1 MVAEIICVGTEL
13 LLGQILNTNSQYLA
27 QKLAELG
34 IDLYFQTTV
43 GDNMERLKMAIDI
56 ATKRSDIL
64 IFTGGLGPTSDDITK
79 EAVADYFGLALVLD
93 EDVLR
98 RIEKFFERRQ
108 VKMPEINKKQAY
120 VPEGAKVLHNKNGTA
135 PGLIIEKD
143 GKIAILLPGPP
154 FEMQPMFE
162 EGVLPYLEKFSKQK
176 IYSRVLKFVGIGE
189 SSIEEAL
196 KDLILSQTDPTMAL
210 YAKPF
215 EVELRITTKKESE
228 ECAKSLLQSME
239 NRIRERLGEYIYGVD
254 RQLLEEVVIGLL
266 AEKKLKVSVAESCT
280 GGLIC
285 NKLTNVPGASEV
297 FDRGFIVY
305 SNEAKMKLLGVP
317 EQVLKEHGAVSSQ
330 TARYM
335 AQGALSNSLADI
347 ALSVTGIAGPG
358 GGSETKPVGL
368 VYIGIATKDYSESFE
383 FRFSGDRLRIKEMTS
398 KAALNI
404 LRKKSKLQY

>member
-1 MVAEIICVGTEL
+1 MVAEVISVGTEL

-43 GDNMERLKMAIDI
+43 GDNMERLKIAIDTAI
-56 ATKRSDIL
+56 KRADIL

-79 EAVADYFGLALVLD
+79 EAVADYFGLTLVLD

-98 RIEKFFERRQ
+98 RIKNFFERRQ
-108 VKMPEINKKQAY
+108 VKMPEINRKQAY

-135 PGLIIEKD
+135 HGLIIEKD
-143 GKIAILLPGPP
+143 GKIAVLLPGPP

-162 EGVLPYLEKFSKQK
+162 EEVLPYLEKFSKQK

-196 KDLILSQTDPTMAL
+196 KDLIFSQTDPTLAL

-228 ECAKSLLQSME
+228 DSAKSLLQSME
-239 NRIRERLGEYIYGVD
+239 DRIRERLGEYIYGVD
-254 RQLLEEVVIGLL
+254 GQLLEEVVVSLL
-266 AEKKLKVSVAESCT
+266 AEKKLKLSVAESCT

-285 NKLTNVPGASEV
+285 NKITNVPGASEV

-305 SNEAKMKLLGVP
+305 SNEAKTKLLGVP
-317 EQVLKEHGAVSSQ
+317 EQVLKEYGAVSSQ
-330 TARYM
+330 TAKYM
-335 AQGALSNSLADI
+335 AQGALSNSLAHI

-368 VYIGIATKDYSESFE
+368 VYIGIATKDNSESFE

-404 LRKKSKLQY
+404 LRKKIIDY

>member
-1 MVAEIICVGTEL
+1 MIAEVISVGTEL

-43 GDNMERLKMAIDI
+43 GDNMERLKIAIDT
-56 ATKRSDIL
+56 AVKRADIL

-79 EAVADYFGLALVLD
+79 EAVADYFGLTLVLD

-98 RIEKFFERRQ
+98 RIEKFFERRHAN
-108 VKMPEINKKQAY
+108 MPEINKKQAY

-162 EGVLPYLEKFSKQK
+162 EQVLPYLERFSKQK

-196 KDLILSQTDPTMAL
+196 KDLFLSQTDPTLAL

-228 ECAKSLLQSME
+228 EIAKSLLQSME
-239 NRIRERLGEYIYGVD
+239 DRIRERLGEYIYGVD
-254 RQLLEEVVIGLL
+254 GQLLEEVVVSLL
-266 AEKKLKVSVAESCT
+266 AEKRLKVSIAESCT

-285 NKLTNVPGASEV
+285 NKITNVPGASEV

-317 EQVLKEHGAVSSQ
+317 EQVLKEYGAVSSQ
-330 TARYM
+330 TAKYM
-335 AQGALSNSLADI
+335 AQGALSNSLAHI

-368 VYIGIATKDYSESFE
+368 VYIGIATKDNCESFE
-383 FRFSGDRLRIKEMTS
+383 FRFSGDRLRIKDMTS

-404 LRKKSKLQY
+404 LRKKIIDY

>member
-404 LRKKSKLQY
+404 LRKKIIDY

>member
-305 SNEAKMKLLGVP
+305 SYEAKMKLLGVP

-404 LRKKSKLQY
+404 LRKKIIDY

>member
-79 EAVADYFGLALVLD
+79 EAVADYFGLTLVLD

-404 LRKKSKLQY
+404 LRKKIIDY

>member
-1 MVAEIICVGTEL
+1 MVAEVISVGTEL

-43 GDNMERLKMAIDI
+43 GDNMERLKIAIDTAI
-56 ATKRSDIL
+56 KRADIL

-79 EAVADYFGLALVLD
+79 EAVADYFGLTLVLD

-98 RIEKFFERRQ
+98 RIKNFFERRQ
-108 VKMPEINKKQAY
+108 VKMPEINRKQAY

-143 GKIAILLPGPP
+143 GKIAVLLPGPP

-162 EGVLPYLEKFSKQK
+162 EEVLPYLEKFSKQK

-196 KDLILSQTDPTMAL
+196 KDLIFSQTDPTLAL

-228 ECAKSLLQSME
+228 DSAKSLLQSME
-239 NRIRERLGEYIYGVD
+239 DRIRERLGEYIYGVD
-254 RQLLEEVVIGLL
+254 GQLLEEVVVSLL
-266 AEKKLKVSVAESCT
+266 AEKKLKLSVAESCT

-285 NKLTNVPGASEV
+285 NKITNVPGASEV

-305 SNEAKMKLLGVP
+305 SNEAKTKLLGVP
-317 EQVLKEHGAVSSQ
+317 EQVLKEYGAVSSQ
-330 TARYM
+330 TAKYM
-335 AQGALSNSLADI
+335 AQGALSNSLAHI

-368 VYIGIATKDYSESFE
+368 VYIGIATKDNSESFE

-404 LRKKSKLQY
+404 LRKKIIDY

>member
-43 GDNMERLKMAIDI
+43 GDNIERLKMAIDI

-79 EAVADYFGLALVLD
+79 EAVADYFGLTLVLD

-335 AQGALSNSLADI
+335 AHGALSNSLADI

-404 LRKKSKLQY
+404 LRKKIIDY

>member
-1 MVAEIICVGTEL
+1 MVAEVISVGTEL

-27 QKLAELG
+27 QKLAEVG

-79 EAVADYFGLALVLD
+79 EAVADYFGLSLVMD
-93 EDVLR
+93 KDILR
-98 RIEKFFERRQ
+98 KIEMFFKHRN

-135 PGLIIEKD
+135 PGFIIEK
-143 GKIAILLPGPP
+143 GSKIAILLPGPP

-162 EGVLPYLEKFSKQK
+162 EEVLPYLEKFSKQK

-215 EVELRITTKKESE
+215 EVELRITTKKENE
-228 ECAKSLLQSME
+228 KVAMSLLQSIE
-239 NRIRERLGEYIYGVD
+239 DRIRERLGEYIYGID
-254 RQLLEEVVIGLL
+254 KQLLEEVVVRLL
-266 AEKKLKVSVAESCT
+266 TQKNLKVSVAESCT

-305 SNEAKMKLLGVP
+305 SNEAKIKLLGVP
-317 EQVLKEHGAVSSQ
+317 EQVLKEHGAVSHQ

-335 AQGALSNSLADI
+335 AQGALSNSLAHI

-368 VYIGIATKDYSESFE
+368 VYIGIATKNSVESFE
-383 FRFSGDRLRIKEMTS
+383 LRFSGDRLKIKEMTS

-404 LRKKSKLQY
+404 LRKKIIDY

>member
-1 MVAEIICVGTEL
+1 MVAEVISVGTEL

-43 GDNMERLKMAIDI
+43 GDNMERLKIAIDT
-56 ATKRSDIL
+56 AVKRADIL

-79 EAVADYFGLALVLD
+79 EAVADYFGLTLVLD
-93 EDVLR
+93 EGVLR

-108 VKMPEINKKQAY
+108 ANMPEINKKQAY

-162 EGVLPYLEKFSKQK
+162 EQVLPYLERFSKQK

-196 KDLILSQTDPTMAL
+196 KDLILSQTDPTLAL

-228 ECAKSLLQSME
+228 EIAKSLLQSME
-239 NRIRERLGEYIYGVD
+239 DRIRERLGEYIYGVD
-254 RQLLEEVVIGLL
+254 GQLLEEVVVSLL
-266 AEKKLKVSVAESCT
+266 AEKRLKVSIAESCT

-285 NKLTNVPGASEV
+285 NKITNVPGASEV

-317 EQVLKEHGAVSSQ
+317 EQVLKEYGAVSSQ
-330 TARYM
+330 TAKYM
-335 AQGALSNSLADI
+335 AQGALSNSLARI

-368 VYIGIATKDYSESFE
+368 VYIGIATKDNSESFE

-404 LRKKSKLQY
+404 LRKKIIDY

>member
-120 VPEGAKVLHNKNGTA
+120 VPKGAKVLHNKNGTA

-404 LRKKSKLQY
+404 LRKKIIDY

>member
-368 VYIGIATKDYSESFE
+368 VYISIATKDYSESFE

-404 LRKKSKLQY
+404 LRKKIIDY

>member
-1 MVAEIICVGTEL
+1 MIAEVISVGTEL

-43 GDNMERLKMAIDI
+43 GDNMERLKIAIDT
-56 ATKRSDIL
+56 AVKRADIL

-79 EAVADYFGLALVLD
+79 EAVADYFGLTLVLD

-108 VKMPEINKKQAY
+108 VNMPEINKKQAY

-162 EGVLPYLEKFSKQK
+162 EQVLPYLERFSKQK

-189 SSIEEAL
+189 SSIEEVL
-196 KDLILSQTDPTMAL
+196 KDLFLSQTDPTLAL

-228 ECAKSLLQSME
+228 EIAKSLLQSME
-239 NRIRERLGEYIYGVD
+239 DRIRERLGEYIYGVD
-254 RQLLEEVVIGLL
+254 GQLLEEVVVSLL
-266 AEKKLKVSVAESCT
+266 AEKRLKVSIAESCT

-285 NKLTNVPGASEV
+285 NKITNVPGASEV

-317 EQVLKEHGAVSSQ
+317 EQVLKEYGAVSSQ
-330 TARYM
+330 TAKYM
-335 AQGALSNSLADI
+335 AQGALSNSLAHI

-368 VYIGIATKDYSESFE
+368 VYIGIATKDNCESFE
-383 FRFSGDRLRIKEMTS
+383 FRFSGDRLRIKDMTS

-404 LRKKSKLQY
+404 LRKKIIDY

>member
-239 NRIRERLGEYIYGVD
+239 NRIRERIGEYIYGVD

-404 LRKKSKLQY
+404 LRKKIIDY

>member
-27 QKLAELG
+27 QKLAEIG

-79 EAVADYFGLALVLD
+79 EAVADYFDLRLVLD
-93 EDVLR
+93 ENVLR
-98 RIEKFFERRQ
+98 KIEEFFERRK

-120 VPEGAKVLHNKNGTA
+120 IPEGAKVIHNKNGTA

-162 EGVLPYLEKFSKQK
+162 EEVLPYLAKFSRQK

-189 SSIEEAL
+189 SSIEETL
-196 KDLILSQTDPTMAL
+196 KDLILSQTDPTIAL
-210 YAKPF
+210 YAKPY

-228 ECAKSLLQSME
+228 DSAKSLLQSME
-239 NRIRERLGEYIYGVD
+239 DRIRELLGEYIYGVD

-266 AEKKLKVSVAESCT
+266 AEKKLKVSIAESCT

-297 FDRGFIVY
+297 FDRGFVVY

-317 EQVLKEHGAVSSQ
+317 EQVLKEYGAVSSQ
-330 TARYM
+330 TAEYM
-335 AQGALSNSLADI
+335 AQGALSNSLANI

-368 VYIGIATKDYSESFE
+368 VYIGIATRNDVKSFE

-404 LRKKSKLQY
+404 LRKKIIDY

>member
-1 MVAEIICVGTEL
+1 MIAEVISVGTEL

-64 IFTGGLGPTSDDITK
+64 VFTGGLGPTSDDITK
-79 EAVADYFGLALVLD
+79 EAVADYFGLTLVLD
-93 EDVLR
+93 ENVLK

-162 EGVLPYLEKFSKQK
+162 EEVLPYLEKFSKQK

-196 KDLILSQTDPTMAL
+196 KDLILSQTDPTLAL
-210 YAKPF
+210 YAKPY

-228 ECAKSLLQSME
+228 DSAKSLLQSME
-239 NRIRERLGEYIYGVD
+239 DRIRERLGEYIYGVD
-254 RQLLEEVVIGLL
+254 RQLLEEVVVSLL

-285 NKLTNVPGASEV
+285 NKLTNIPGASEV

-317 EQVLKEHGAVSSQ
+317 EQVLKEYGAVSSQ

-335 AQGALSNSLADI
+335 AQGALSNSLAHI

-358 GGSETKPVGL
+358 GGSEAKPVGL
-368 VYIGIATKDYSESFE
+368 VYIGIATKDNSESFE

-404 LRKKSKLQY
+404 LRKKIIDY

>member
-1 MVAEIICVGTEL
+1 MIAEVISVGTEL

-43 GDNMERLKMAIDI
+43 GDNMERLKIAIDT
-56 ATKRSDIL
+56 AVKRADIL

-79 EAVADYFGLALVLD
+79 EAVADYFGLTLVLD

-108 VKMPEINKKQAY
+108 VNMPEINKKQAY

-162 EGVLPYLEKFSKQK
+162 EQVLPYLERFSKQK

-196 KDLILSQTDPTMAL
+196 KDLILSQTDPTLAL

-228 ECAKSLLQSME
+228 EIAKSLLQSME
-239 NRIRERLGEYIYGVD
+239 DRIRERLGEYIYGVD
-254 RQLLEEVVIGLL
+254 GQLLEEVVVSLL
-266 AEKKLKVSVAESCT
+266 AEKRLKVSIAESCT

-285 NKLTNVPGASEV
+285 NKITNVPGASEV

-317 EQVLKEHGAVSSQ
+317 EQVLKEYGAVSSQ
-330 TARYM
+330 TAKYM
-335 AQGALSNSLADI
+335 AQGALSNSLAHI

-368 VYIGIATKDYSESFE
+368 VYIGIATKDNCESFE
-383 FRFSGDRLRIKEMTS
+383 FRFSGDRLRIKDMTS

-404 LRKKSKLQY
+404 LRKKIIDY

>member
-56 ATKRSDIL
+56 ATKRADIL

-79 EAVADYFGLALVLD
+79 EAVADYFGLKLVLD

-108 VKMPEINKKQAY
+108 VMMPQINKKQAY
-120 VPEGAKVLHNKNGTA
+120 VPENAKILHNKNGTA

-162 EGVLPYLEKFSKQK
+162 EEVLPYLEKFSKQK

-215 EVELRITTKKESE
+215 EVELRITTKKESVE
-228 ECAKSLLQSME
+228 LAKSLLQSME
-239 NRIRERLGEYIYGVD
+239 YRIRERLGEYIYGVD

-266 AEKKLKVSVAESCT
+266 KEKKLKVSVAESCT

-330 TARYM
+330 TARFM

-368 VYIGIATKDYSESFE
+368 VYIGIATKENVESFE

-404 LRKKSKLQY
+404 LRKKIIDY

>member
-1 MVAEIICVGTEL
+1 MVAEVISVGTEL

-43 GDNMERLKMAIDI
+43 GDNMERLKIAIDTAI
-56 ATKRSDIL
+56 KRADIL

-79 EAVADYFGLALVLD
+79 EAVADYFGLTLVLD

-98 RIEKFFERRQ
+98 RIKNFFERRQ
-108 VKMPEINKKQAY
+108 VKMPEINRKQAY

-143 GKIAILLPGPP
+143 GKIAVLLPGPP

-162 EGVLPYLEKFSKQK
+162 EEVLPYLEKFSKQK

-196 KDLILSQTDPTMAL
+196 KDLIFSQTDPTLAL

-228 ECAKSLLQSME
+228 DSAKSLLQSME
-239 NRIRERLGEYIYGVD
+239 DRIRERLGEYIYGVD
-254 RQLLEEVVIGLL
+254 GQLLEEVVVSLL
-266 AEKKLKVSVAESCT
+266 AEKKLKLSVAESCT

-285 NKLTNVPGASEV
+285 NKITNVPGASEV

-317 EQVLKEHGAVSSQ
+317 EQVLKEYGAVSSQ
-330 TARYM
+330 TAKYM
-335 AQGALSNSLADI
+335 AQGALSNSLAHI

-368 VYIGIATKDYSESFE
+368 VYIGIATKDNSESFE

-404 LRKKSKLQY
+404 LRKKIIDY

>member
-1 MVAEIICVGTEL
+1 MISEVISVGTEL

-43 GDNMERLKMAIDI
+43 GDNMERLKIAIDT
-56 ATKRSDIL
+56 AVKRADIL

-79 EAVADYFGLALVLD
+79 EAVADYFGLTLVLD

-108 VKMPEINKKQAY
+108 VNMPEINKKQAY

-162 EGVLPYLEKFSKQK
+162 EQVLPYLERFSKQK

-196 KDLILSQTDPTMAL
+196 KDLILSQTDPTLAL

-228 ECAKSLLQSME
+228 EIAKSLLQSME
-239 NRIRERLGEYIYGVD
+239 DRIREAFR
-254 RQLLEEVVIGLL
+254 R
-266 AEKKLKVSVAESCT
+266 
-280 GGLIC
+280 
-285 NKLTNVPGASEV
+285 
-297 FDRGFIVY
+297 VY
-305 SNEAKMKLLGVP
+305 LWC
-317 EQVLKEHGAVSSQ
+317 
-330 TARYM
+330 
-335 AQGALSNSLADI
+335 
-347 ALSVTGIAGPG
+347 
-358 GGSETKPVGL
+358 
-368 VYIGIATKDYSESFE
+368 
-383 FRFSGDRLRIKEMTS
+383 
-398 KAALNI
+398 
-404 LRKKSKLQY
+404 

>member
-1 MVAEIICVGTEL
+1 MIAEVISVGTEL

-43 GDNMERLKMAIDI
+43 GDNMERLKIAIDT
-56 ATKRSDIL
+56 AVKRADIL

-79 EAVADYFGLALVLD
+79 EAVADYFGLTLVLD

-98 RIEKFFERRQ
+98 RIEKFFERRHAN
-108 VKMPEINKKQAY
+108 MPEINKKQAY

-162 EGVLPYLEKFSKQK
+162 EQVLPYLERFSKQK

-196 KDLILSQTDPTMAL
+196 KDLFLSQTDPTLAL

-228 ECAKSLLQSME
+228 EIAKSLLQSME
-239 NRIRERLGEYIYGVD
+239 DRIRERLGEYIYGVD
-254 RQLLEEVVIGLL
+254 EQLLEEVVVSLL
-266 AEKKLKVSVAESCT
+266 AEKRLKVSIAESCT

-285 NKLTNVPGASEV
+285 NKITNVPGASEV

-317 EQVLKEHGAVSSQ
+317 EQVLKEYGAVSSQ
-330 TARYM
+330 TAKYM
-335 AQGALSNSLADI
+335 AQGALSNSLAHI

-368 VYIGIATKDYSESFE
+368 VYIGIATKDNCESFE
-383 FRFSGDRLRIKEMTS
+383 FRFSGDRLRIKDMTS

-404 LRKKSKLQY
+404 LRKKIIDY

>member
-56 ATKRSDIL
+56 ATKRSDVL

-79 EAVADYFGLALVLD
+79 EAVADYFGLTLVLD
-93 EDVLR
+93 EDILR
-98 RIEKFFERRQ
+98 RIESFFERRQ
-108 VKMPEINKKQAY
+108 VKMPQINKKQAY

-162 EGVLPYLEKFSKQK
+162 EEVLPYLEKFSKQK
-176 IYSRVLKFVGIGE
+176 IYSRVLKFIGIGE

-228 ECAKSLLQSME
+228 ELAKSLLQSME
-239 NRIRERLGEYIYGVD
+239 YRIRERLGEYIYGVD

-266 AEKKLKVSVAESCT
+266 TEKKLKVSVAESCT

-330 TARYM
+330 TARFM
-335 AQGALSNSLADI
+335 AQGALSNSLSDI

-368 VYIGIATKDYSESFE
+368 VYIGIATKDNVESFE

-404 LRKKSKLQY
+404 LRKKIIDY

>member
-79 EAVADYFGLALVLD
+79 EAVADYFGLTLVLD
-93 EDVLR
+93 EDILR
-98 RIEKFFERRQ
+98 RIESFFERRQ
-108 VKMPEINKKQAY
+108 VKMPQINKKQAY
-120 VPEGAKVLHNKNGTA
+120 VPENAKILHNKNGTA

-162 EGVLPYLEKFSKQK
+162 EEVLPYLEKFSKQK

-196 KDLILSQTDPTMAL
+196 KDLILSQTDPTIAL

-228 ECAKSLLQSME
+228 ELAKSLLQSME
-239 NRIRERLGEYIYGVD
+239 YRIRERLGEYIYGVD
-254 RQLLEEVVIGLL
+254 RQLLEEVVIDLL
-266 AEKKLKVSVAESCT
+266 KEKKLKVSVAESCT

-330 TARYM
+330 TARFM
-335 AQGALSNSLADI
+335 AQGALSNSLSDI

-368 VYIGIATKDYSESFE
+368 VHIGIATKDNVESFE

-398 KAALNI
+398 KAALDI
-404 LRKKSKLQY
+404 LRKKIIDY

>member
-239 NRIRERLGEYIYGVD
+239 NRIRERLGKYIYGVD

-404 LRKKSKLQY
+404 LRKKIIDY

>member
-56 ATKRSDIL
+56 ATKRSDVL

-79 EAVADYFGLALVLD
+79 EAVADYFGLTLVLD
-93 EDVLR
+93 EDILR
-98 RIEKFFERRQ
+98 RIESFFERRQ
-108 VKMPEINKKQAY
+108 VKMPQINKKQAY

-162 EGVLPYLEKFSKQK
+162 EEVLPYLEKFSKQK
-176 IYSRVLKFVGIGE
+176 IYSRVLKFIGIGE

-215 EVELRITTKKESE
+215 EVELRITTKKRV
-228 ECAKSLLQSME
+228 KSLQNHFF
-239 NRIRERLGEYIYGVD
+239 NRW
-254 RQLLEEVVIGLL
+254 
-266 AEKKLKVSVAESCT
+266 
-280 GGLIC
+280 
-285 NKLTNVPGASEV
+285 
-297 FDRGFIVY
+297 
-305 SNEAKMKLLGVP
+305 
-317 EQVLKEHGAVSSQ
+317 
-330 TARYM
+330 
-335 AQGALSNSLADI
+335 
-347 ALSVTGIAGPG
+347 
-358 GGSETKPVGL
+358 
-368 VYIGIATKDYSESFE
+368 
-383 FRFSGDRLRIKEMTS
+383 
-398 KAALNI
+398 NI
-404 LRKKSKLQY
+404 E

>member
-1 MVAEIICVGTEL
+1 MISEVISVGTEL

-43 GDNMERLKMAIDI
+43 GDNMERLKIAIDT
-56 ATKRSDIL
+56 AVKRADIL

-79 EAVADYFGLALVLD
+79 EAVADYFGLTLVLD

-108 VKMPEINKKQAY
+108 VNMPEINKKQAY

-162 EGVLPYLEKFSKQK
+162 EQVLPYLERFSKQK

-196 KDLILSQTDPTMAL
+196 KDLILSQTDPTLAL

-228 ECAKSLLQSME
+228 EIAKSLLQSME
-239 NRIRERLGEYIYGVD
+239 DRIRERLGEYIYGVD
-254 RQLLEEVVIGLL
+254 GQLLEEVVVSLL
-266 AEKKLKVSVAESCT
+266 AEKRLKVSIAESCT

-285 NKLTNVPGASEV
+285 NKITNVPGASEV

-317 EQVLKEHGAVSSQ
+317 EQVLKEYGAVSSQ
-330 TARYM
+330 TAKYM
-335 AQGALSNSLADI
+335 AQGALSNSLAHI

-368 VYIGIATKDYSESFE
+368 VYIGIATKDNCESFE
-383 FRFSGDRLRIKEMTS
+383 FRFSGDRLRIKDMTS

-404 LRKKSKLQY
+404 LRKKIIDY